1 MRLTTDQAAEITV
14 IAADT
19 NSPFN
24 RISTDPR
31 FEPRSVAASR
41 NRRLERPF
49 AAVGAL
55 PRNYGSADHLPRPV
69 MSREWPRTGSGPTP
83 DWPGHHSP
91 VAPVPAARA
100 S

>member
-1 MRLTTDQAAEITV
+1 MRLTTEQAGEITV

-41 NRRLERPF
+41 NRQLERPF

-55 PRNYGSADHLPRPV
+55 PRSSSAPATPRRCGPCMKPGPCTRPV
-69 MSREWPRTGSGPTP
+69 S
-83 DWPGHHSP
+83 
-91 VAPVPAARA
+91 
-100 S
+100 

>member
-1 MRLTTDQAAEITV
+1 MRLTTEQAGEITV

-41 NRRLERPF
+41 NRQLERPF
-49 AAVGAL
+49 AASGAL
-55 PRNYGSADHLPRPV
+55 PRNYGGADDLPRPL
-69 MSREWPRTGSGPTP
+69 MSREWPRTRDGPTP
-83 DWPGHHSP
+83 DWPGHP
-91 VAPVPAARA
+91 LPAAPAPAARA
-100 S
+100 